1 MLQKRN
7 TIAEVIRANGISE
20 VTFQRWN
27 EQALAGMEA
36 ALDDKSQPSSREAQ
50 LEREIEQLEWSLC
63 RITAMA
69 DLRGNALGG

>member
-1 MLQKRN
+1 VLQKRN
-7 TIAEVIRANGISE
+7 TIAEVIRASGISK

-36 ALDDKSQPSSREAQ
+36 ALGDKSQPSSREAQ
-50 LEREIEQLEWSLC
+50 LEREIEQLEWSLG

>member
-7 TIAEVIRANGISE
+7 TIAEVIRASGISK

-36 ALDDKSQPSSREAQ
+36 ALGDKSQPSSREAQ
-50 LEREIEQLEWSLC
+50 LEREIEQLEWSLG